1 MHLCLE
7 VVDVLQFI
15 CDELDRKSA
24 FHLALASR
32 AFLEPALDRIWHE
45 LDSFAP
51 LVSCLPEDLVTA
63 ERVELD
69 DDDDDFIVND
79 DDSDDSIEEDDGL
92 FSGKKGKQRAS
103 NKLTNPR
110 VMLLSLK
117 AGALG
122 LNLTGKL
129 YDSFSS
135 TLIYLLSSQWRT
147 MSICEHMSCF

>member
-1 MHLCLE
+1 MRFDGKMSAKKRQEAIAEFSVPLE
-7 VVDVLQFI
+7 EESFSTL
-15 CDELDRKSA
+15 RK
-24 FHLALASR
+24 
-32 AFLEPALDRIWHE
+32 
-45 LDSFAP
+45 AP
-51 LVSCLPEDLVTA
+51 KGGNKAARGNLS
-63 ERVELD
+63 D